1 VSVKQTRYGT
11 WQARW
16 RDIDGKQRAK
26 TFRTRGLADKHER
39 KVRTDTDRGLPTA
52 PGRRLSTAAWASQ
65 WLTGAH
71 DIQPST
77 RRLYREAW
85 GHLEGELG
93 RIPLHRL
100 SAGHIDQA
108 LATYT
113 GTGAAASSVNRAFRT
128 LRTMLNEAVARDL
141 ILKTPMRGVRAP
153 RIPRKEMR
161 FLTADELERL
171 AASIDP
177 RYRSL
182 ILVAGW
188 GGLRW
193 GELAG
198 LRMGD
203 VDRDVRRVNVTGQ
216 LSTDGRT
223 WKPETKTSG
232 RRSVDLPASVMAEL
246 PQEGEGGYVWTLPRG
261 GPLIHAN
268 FRQRYFVPAVTAA
281 GLAPLRIHDLRHT
294 AVALA
299 VAAGAHPSEI
309 QAQLGHTSIKT
320 TLDEYGHI
328 LPSAQRQVA
337 ERLEEV
343 RSTARR
349 LRAV

>member
-11 WQARW
+11 WQTRW
-16 RDIDGKQRAK
+16 RDIDGKQRARS
-26 TFRTRGLADKHER
+26 FRTRGLAEKHER

-52 PGRRLSTAAWASQ
+52 PGRRLSTATWADQ
-65 WLTGAH
+65 WLIAAH
-71 DIQPST
+71 NITPSS
-77 RRLYREAW
+77 RRMYRESW
-85 GHLEGELG
+85 GHLEAELG

-100 SAGHIDQA
+100 SAAHIDHA
-108 LATYT
+108 LASYKA
-113 GTGAAASSVNRAFRT
+113 TGAAASSVARAYRM
-128 LRTMLNEAVARDL
+128 LRAMLNLAVKRDL
-141 ILKTPMRGVRAP
+141 ILRSPLGGVKAP
-153 RIPRKEMR
+153 EVPEQEMR

-171 AASIDP
+171 AAAIDP

-182 ILVAGW
+182 VLVAGW

-198 LRMGD
+198 LRVGD
-203 VDRDVRRVNVTGQ
+203 VDHDARRVMVTGQ
-216 LSTDGRT
+216 LGPDGRRT
-223 WKPETKTSG
+223 ETKTK
-232 RRSVDLPASVMAEL
+232 RHRTVDLPASVMADL
-246 PQEGEGGYVWTLPRG
+246 PRGGEGYVWTQPHG
-261 GPLIHAN
+261 GPLVHSN
-268 FRQRYFVPAVTAA
+268 WRRRFWVPAVANA
-281 GLAPLRIHDLRHT
+281 GLMPLRVHDLRHT
-294 AVALA
+294 SVALA
-299 VAAGAHPSEI
+299 IAAGAHPAEI

-337 ERLEEV
+337 ERLETV